1 MVKEKRMNETHS
13 PTVKFIY
20 LYLEIL
26 ASISA
31 DFPLFY
37 QIHNEVS
44 TVRLQMHDPIF
55 VKAMVDEWKD
65 LYTHMSDK
73 MHVAMI
79 SLLNGHS
86 PEIQPVL
93 QRLRLYEICAESNA
107 AVFLFHR
114 VNRIMHAANDCAC
127 LMTQNED

>member
-1 MVKEKRMNETHS
+1 MVKENETHS

-44 TVRLQMHDPIF
+44 TVRLQLHNPIF
-55 VKAMVDEWKD
+55 VNSLVDEWKD
-65 LYTHMSDK
+65 MYTHMSDK

-79 SLLNGHS
+79 SLLYYNAFGFPTS
-86 PEIQPVL
+86 VRKVML
-93 QRLRLYEICAESNA
+93 QYSC
-107 AVFLFHR
+107 F
-114 VNRIMHAANDCAC
+114 
-127 LMTQNED
+127 TG